1 MTSAFTTVIVCLV
14 LIPAIPLGIY
24 AIGLLLP
31 SNHIVSRTTVYNTT
45 PKILWAILTS
55 VEDYP
60 AWRSNIDRV
69 IIRQDEFE
77 NQINQYDE
85 NNRITFVEYTKKD
98 RRTEVTHIEQ
108 EHEKKLLWVLEEM
121 PYLPPGEQAPQRKSP
136 FTGSWTFLITEHVQ
150 GQEKAVELKITEQGV
165 INKPMVRVSHM
176 LLFGYHRRIDRFIK
190 DLGKEIDL
198 GILDGQEEQEQ
209 DDQDDRQSQSPVM
222 QQQTAIEEFEAG
234 PDDSMLQPS
243 IITESK
249 ILDKEWDMVN
259 EIYEK
264 K

>member
-1 MTSAFTTVIVCLV
+1 MTSAFAAVIVCLV

-31 SNHIVSRTTVYNTT
+31 SNHIASRATTYNTT

-69 IIRQDEFE
+69 TIRRDEFE
-77 NQINQYDE
+77 NQINQYDDDS
-85 NNRITFVEYTKKD
+85 RTTFVEYTKKD
-98 RRTEVTHIEQ
+98 RRTVVMHIEQ
-108 EHEKKLLWVLEEM
+108 EHERKLLRVLEERS
-121 PYLPPGEQAPQRKSP
+121 YIPPGEQAPQRKST
-136 FTGSWTFLITEHVQ
+136 FSGSWTFLIEPIE
-150 GQEKAVELKITEQGV
+150 GQDKAVKLKITEQGV

-198 GILDGQEEQEQ
+198 GILEGQGEDEQ
-209 DDQDDRQSQSPVM
+209 DQNDEHSQDAMV
-222 QQQTAIEEFEAG
+222 QQQAAEEFEAG

-259 EIYEK
+259 EVYEK

>member
-1 MTSAFTTVIVCLV
+1 MISAFTAIIICLV

-31 SNHIVSRTTVYNTT
+31 SSHIVSRTTRYNTT
-45 PKILWAILTS
+45 PQILWAILTS

-69 IIRQDEFE
+69 TVRRDEYE
-77 NQINQYDE
+77 NEINQYEDD
-85 NNRITFVEYTKKD
+85 NRLTFVEYTKKD
-98 RRTEVTHIEQ
+98 RRTVVMHIEQ
-108 EHEKKLLWVLEEM
+108 EHERKLLRVLEER
-121 PYLPPGEQAPQRKSP
+121 PYITPGEQVPQRKST
-136 FTGSWTFLITEHVQ
+136 FSGSWTFLIEPVE
-150 GQEKAVELKITEQGV
+150 GEEKAVNLKITEQGV
-165 INKPMVRVSHM
+165 IKKPMVRVPHM

-198 GILDGQEEQEQ
+198 GILERQEEDQEEQDEQ
-209 DDQDDRQSQSPVM
+209 DDQSQQPM
-222 QQQTAIEEFEAG
+222 LQAQQEEDFEAG

-243 IITESK
+243 TITESK

>member
-1 MTSAFTTVIVCLV
+1 MISAFTAIIICLV

-31 SNHIVSRTTVYNTT
+31 SSHIVSRTTRYNTT
-45 PKILWAILTS
+45 PQILWAILTS

-69 IIRQDEFE
+69 TVRRDEYE
-77 NQINQYDE
+77 NEINQYEDD
-85 NNRITFVEYTKKD
+85 NRLTFVEYTKKD
-98 RRTEVTHIEQ
+98 RRTVVMHIEQ
-108 EHEKKLLWVLEEM
+108 EHERKLLRVLEER
-121 PYLPPGEQAPQRKSP
+121 PYITPGEQVPQRKST
-136 FTGSWTFLITEHVQ
+136 FSGSWTFLIEPVE
-150 GQEKAVELKITEQGV
+150 GEEKAVNLKITEQGV
-165 INKPMVRVSHM
+165 IKKPMVR
-176 LLFGYHRRIDRFIK
+176 

-198 GILDGQEEQEQ
+198 GILERQEEDQEEQDEQ
-209 DDQDDRQSQSPVM
+209 DDQSQQPM
-222 QQQTAIEEFEAG
+222 LQAQQEEDFEAG

-243 IITESK
+243 TITESK

>member
-1 MTSAFTTVIVCLV
+1 MISAFTAVVICLV
-14 LIPAIPLGIY
+14 LIPVIPLGIY

-31 SNHIVSRTTVYNTT
+31 SSHIVSRTTKYNTT
-45 PKILWAILTS
+45 PEILWAILTS

-69 IIRQDEFE
+69 TVRRDEFE
-77 NQINQYDE
+77 NEINQYDDD
-85 NNRITFVEYTKKD
+85 NRLTFVEYTKKD
-98 RRTEVTHIEQ
+98 RRTVVMHIEQ
-108 EHEKKLLWVLEEM
+108 ERERKLLRVLEER
-121 PYLPPGEQAPQRKSP
+121 PYITPGEQVPQRKST
-136 FTGSWTFLITEHVQ
+136 FSGSWTFLIEPVQ
-150 GQEKAVELKITEQGV
+150 GEERAVSLKITEQGV
-165 INKPMVRVSHM
+165 IKKPMVRVSHM

-198 GILDGQEEQEQ
+198 GILDEPLAEEEEEEEVQEVQEDRTMTQQ
-209 DDQDDRQSQSPVM
+209 DD
-222 QQQTAIEEFEAG
+222 EEFEAG
-234 PDDSMLQPS
+234 PDDSILQPS

-259 EIYEK
+259 EVYGK